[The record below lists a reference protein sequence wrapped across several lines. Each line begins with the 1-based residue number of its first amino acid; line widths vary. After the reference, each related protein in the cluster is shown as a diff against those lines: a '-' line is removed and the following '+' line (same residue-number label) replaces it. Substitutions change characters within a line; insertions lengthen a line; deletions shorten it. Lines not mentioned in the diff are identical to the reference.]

1 VARAQEALP
10 TAWESGLA
18 TWSWDL
24 AWQNV
29 ELAVILQDLG
39 SRQALEQE
47 SCIENRKQP
56 LGWLELGK
64 DAATI
69 PWLEHTRALDEAEKR
84 HGDSGWPGI
93 V

>member
-1 VARAQEALP
+1 MARAQEALP
-10 TAWESGLA
+10 TAWKCGLA
-18 TWSWDL
+18 TWSLDV

-29 ELAVILQDLG
+29 ELARILQDVG
-39 SRQALEQE
+39 SRQDVEQE
-47 SCIENRKQP
+47 SCLDIRKQP